1 MKSCSLDG
9 CMERDSL
16 PFKCKL
22 CGQMYCAKH
31 RLPEQHN
38 CIQIGIYQTDE
49 YKKAKV
55 SAPRPEKKDKVKIK
69 RYGESIYGPRDSERK
84 SIQLESQDRFMMRSS
99 FFTLFDLKSDF
110 INILVASLLFSLF
123 LGTHSIVTRSV
134 YQGIQLTPLYL
145 YTTLLNFGITV
156 FIFSGFYAVQKMVAK
171 RMKLRSGV
179 TLWLQ
184 GILLGLFSIFVPI
197 FVVPAFLVFRDFSGG
212 DRERGIAA
220 LSGIIWM
227 LFWSIVCLVF
237 MFANGFGVVW
247 LYALKDIPMF
257 LLLFSFFTL
266 LPFGIFTGRYIA
278 RWNRKISWS
287 LLAFTF
293 TLFIVYLVKSS
304 RMVPIY

>member
-1 MKSCSLDG
+1 
-9 CMERDSL
+9 
-16 PFKCKL
+16 
-22 CGQMYCAKH
+22 
-31 RLPEQHN
+31 
-38 CIQIGIYQTDE
+38 
-49 YKKAKV
+49 
-55 SAPRPEKKDKVKIK
+55 
-69 RYGESIYGPRDSERK
+69 
-84 SIQLESQDRFMMRSS
+84 RFMMRSS

-145 YTTLLNFGITV
+145 YTTLLNFGVTV

-197 FVVPAFLVFRDFSGG
+197 FVVPAFLVFRDFSGS
-212 DRERGIAA
+212 DRERGIVA
-220 LSGIIWM
+220 LSGIVWM
-227 LFWSIVCLVF
+227 LFWSIVCLVL
-237 MFANGFGVVW
+237 MFANGFEVVW
-247 LYALKDIPMF
+247 LYALKEIPMF

-278 RWNRKISWS
+278 RWNRKLSWS
-287 LLAFTF
+287 LVAFTF
-293 TLFIVYLVKSS
+293 ALFIVYLVKSS
-304 RMVPIY
+304 RMAPIY

>member
-38 CIQIGIYQTDE
+38 CMQIGIYQTDE
-49 YKKAKV
+49 YRKAKV
-55 SAPRPEKKDKVKIK
+55 SPPKPEKKDKVKPR
-69 RYGESIYGPRDSERK
+69 RYGENLYGPRDSERK
-84 SIQLESQDRFMMRSS
+84 SIQLESKDRFMMRSS
-99 FFTLFDLKSDF
+99 FFTLFDLKSD
-110 INILVASLLFSLF
+110 IVNIFVASLLFSVF
-123 LGTHSIVTRSV
+123 LGTHSIVNRSV
-134 YQGIQLTPLYL
+134 YQGAQLTSLFL
-145 YTTLLNFGITV
+145 YTTLLNVGVSV
-156 FIFSGFYAVQKMVAK
+156 FIFSGFYAIQKIVAK

-179 TLWLQ
+179 ILWLQ
-184 GILLGLFSIFVPI
+184 GILLGLVSIFVPI
-197 FVVPAFLVFRDFSGG
+197 FVVPAFFVFRDFTGG

-220 LSGIIWM
+220 LSGIVWM

-247 LYALKDIPMF
+247 LYALKEIPMF

-278 RWNRKISWS
+278 RWNKKLSWG
-287 LLAFTF
+287 LVAFTF
-293 TLFIVYLVKSS
+293 ALFIAYLVKYS
-304 RMVPIY
+304 RMTAMY